1 MQNKQASGDTI
12 DYLTSLAAPA
22 QPPGELIRQ
31 GAEARVYSVPNGCLS
46 TFPDLACI
54 VKERFVKTYRHPALD
69 SSLSLRRMR
78 AEARQLVKCRQ
89 LGIPVPALLLVNMS
103 HRQLWMENV
112 CTPYGMSLGQWIH
125 DILELEF
132 PSNYLCLMAK
142 NLGKLLAKMH
152 ANCVIHGDL
161 TTANILVQMDKL
173 EDKLENYRLF
183 LIDFGLSSV
192 NQRAAQNVH
201 DEEIAVD
208 LYVLERALIS
218 ALATR
223 KTQDEFEFTPESF
236 FEAVLESYKDAY
248 PKEAITRPMETPGL
262 TANSQK
268 AANNDRKRPRCD
280 SNTWISSLE
289 DGKKEV
295 DGILR
300 TLKDVQARGRKR
312 IMIG

>member
-1 MQNKQASGDTI
+1 
-12 DYLTSLAAPA
+12 
-22 QPPGELIRQ
+22 
-31 GAEARVYSVPNGCLS
+31 
-46 TFPDLACI
+46 
-54 VKERFVKTYRHPALD
+54 
-69 SSLSLRRMR
+69 MR

-125 DILELEF
+125 DMLELEF
-132 PSNYLCLMAK
+132 SSTYLSLMAK

-161 TTANILVQMDKL
+161 TTANILVQMDTPEEKF
-173 EDKLENYRLF
+173 ENYRLF

-192 NQRAAQNVH
+192 IQRAAQNVH

-208 LYVLERALIS
+208 LYVFERALIS
-218 ALATR
+218 VLETR
-223 KTQDEFEFTPESF
+223 KTQDAFEFTPESF

-248 PKEAITRPMETPGL
+248 PEEAITRPMETPGL
-262 TANSQK
+262 TAAAQK
-268 AANNDRKRPRCD
+268 AASNGRKRPRCD
-280 SNTWISSLE
+280 SSTWIPSLE

-295 DGILR
+295 NGVLR